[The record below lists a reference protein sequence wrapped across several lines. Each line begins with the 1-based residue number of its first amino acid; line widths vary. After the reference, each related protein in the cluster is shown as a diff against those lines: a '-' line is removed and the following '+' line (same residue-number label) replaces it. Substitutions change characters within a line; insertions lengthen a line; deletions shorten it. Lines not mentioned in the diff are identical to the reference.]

1 MKTAYLLFG
10 LLINLLPLAHLTA
23 YDDDSSL
30 LQIATEEPAA
40 KSSSAALSAALTD
53 KEKNELARSAKEASK
68 KAYAPY
74 SKCLEGAALLTQ
86 SGEVYSGANVE
97 NASYGLTICA
107 ERSAIFQAV
116 NDGNREFKAIAI
128 SLKNGEF
135 PCGACRQVL
144 NEFNSDLIV
153 LMVDEEGMKIKE
165 TTLKELLPNAFG
177 PKNL

>member
-40 KSSSAALSAALTD
+40 KSSSAALTD
-53 KEKNELARSAKEASK
+53 KEKKELAQRAKEASK

-74 SKCLEGAALLTQ
+74 SKCSEGAAILTQ

-153 LMVDEEGMKIKE
+153 LMVDEDGRKIKE